1 MQRLISKNW
10 LRLSLIFVT
19 SFGVSLGAASIVRI
33 LVFPPQAVS
42 AEPEPEVA
50 ATETAEEPIVAEVPK
65 FISLQEPVETWA
77 IELDPTASIAVKIY
91 DLDNNQPAAEYR
103 SSEVLSSVA
112 LTELMTDYLKAR
124 SSITEGTEQL
134 IEQLELSNTS
144 SDGAYTNAND
154 AYIFLQFLWEHSELT
169 QASWDELQDNLL
181 GQLISENGED
191 LRQGFARGITNAR
204 VYTKTSTELLNN
216 ASPIYS
222 SIGFFEMVAD
232 NRHYALV
239 LLGNLTDED
248 AENLGAI
255 IERELM

>member
-65 FISLQEPVETWA
+65 FISLQESVETWA
-77 IELDPTASIAVKIY
+77 IELDSTASIGVKIY

-112 LTELMTDYLKAR
+112 LTL
-124 SSITEGTEQL
+124 SL
-134 IEQLELSNTS
+134 IH
-144 SDGAYTNAND
+144 
-154 AYIFLQFLWEHSELT
+154 I
-169 QASWDELQDNLL
+169 
-181 GQLISENGED
+181 
-191 LRQGFARGITNAR
+191 
-204 VYTKTSTELLNN
+204 
-216 ASPIYS
+216 
-222 SIGFFEMVAD
+222 
-232 NRHYALV
+232 
-239 LLGNLTDED
+239 
-248 AENLGAI
+248 
-255 IERELM
+255 